1 MKNTVTIFILQ
12 LTLFQLAYAQR
23 HPSREKLGAKTE
35 SFIQAYSAKQSNSNA
50 ADVEHFL
57 YFFADNFKD
66 KQIKYNVIVSYKEIF
81 RKGLME
87 KLRNKVYYHLV
98 NIEDMMVGSNV
109 VFQKIKIK
117 AKAKPFLMD
126 TVVEHTTGQI
136 MSIAHN
142 EDGLIKHLRR
152 NHN

>member
-1 MKNTVTIFILQ
+1 MHTHKGILQ
-12 LTLFQLAYAQR
+12 
-23 HPSREKLGAKTE
+23 EKNWVPKTE
-35 SFIQAYSAKQSNSNA
+35 SFIQAYSAKQQSNSNA

-57 YFFADNFKD
+57 YFFADDFKD
-66 KQIKYNVIVSYKEIF
+66 EHIKYNVIVSYKEIF

-109 VFQKIKIK
+109 VFLKIKIK
-117 AKAKPFLMD
+117 AKVKPFLMD

-136 MSIAHN
+136 MLIEYN